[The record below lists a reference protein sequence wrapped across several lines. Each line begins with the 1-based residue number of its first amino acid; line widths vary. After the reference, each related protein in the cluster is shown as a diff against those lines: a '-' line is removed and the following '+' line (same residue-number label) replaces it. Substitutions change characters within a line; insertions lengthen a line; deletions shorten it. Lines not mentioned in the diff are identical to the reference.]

1 MNKPETN
8 LLEQEPKRDL
18 VPMRICAKPYIMSER
33 INRFAKGQ
41 TKHKFHHLT
50 FHSEEVATENL
61 WDFAILKKNNLRVE
75 TQNTFPKVREGD
87 TPQGK
92 ARVSKLSC

>member
-18 VPMRICAKPYIMSER
+18 VPMRICAKPYITSER

-50 FHSEEVATENL
+50 FHSEEVVTENL
-61 WDFAILKKNNLRVE
+61 LLRKVLFLKVCELLEK
-75 TQNTFPKVREGD
+75 NTFPLREGD

>member
-1 MNKPETN
+1 MLGDGVVELHNLERGGVDLNLQGVKKPKTN

-18 VPMRICAKPYIMSER
+18 VPMRICAKPYITSER

-50 FHSEEVATENL
+50 FHSEEVVTENL
-61 WDFAILKKNNLRVE
+61 
-75 TQNTFPKVREGD
+75 
-87 TPQGK
+87 
-92 ARVSKLSC
+92 

>member
-18 VPMRICAKPYIMSER
+18 VPMRICAKPYITSER

-50 FHSEEVATENL
+50 FHSEEVVTENL
-61 WDFAILKKNNLRVE
+61 EPLLFYTRKLLAVEKK
-75 TQNTFPKVREGD
+75 Q
-87 TPQGK
+87 
-92 ARVSKLSC
+92 A

>member
-18 VPMRICAKPYIMSER
+18 VPMRICAKPYITSER

-50 FHSEEVATENL
+50 FHSEEVVTENL
-61 WDFAILKKNNLRVE
+61 LLRKDLLLKVCELIGK
-75 TQNTFPKVREGD
+75 
-87 TPQGK
+87 TP
-92 ARVSKLSC
+92 SLD

>member
-18 VPMRICAKPYIMSER
+18 VPMRICAKPYITSER

-50 FHSEEVATENL
+50 FHLEEVATKTFETL
-61 WDFAILKKNNLRVE
+61 LFYTKKLLAVE
-75 TQNTFPKVREGD
+75 KKEAQNW
-87 TPQGK
+87 
-92 ARVSKLSC
+92 SKNSFL